1 MRVFLA
7 LFASALALP
16 AFAGAIFTP
25 GNHPQ
30 PDEDNVVFAN
40 NQAAALITGVTKIT
54 GDIVDFSSTT
64 DFLVVT
70 AKGQSNVTAADG
82 LINNLSIDLANGAG
96 FLDLILNPS
105 AATKT
110 KSGTTTV
117 TAHLKSGGVETFQYP
132 GNLKNGQNFLT
143 ITTSGSDVISSVTI
157 NSTVGFESLRQ
168 VRISGITGSVPEPAS
183 MALIGVGLLFLA
195 PFSRRRLPRS

>member
-16 AFAGAIFTP
+16 TYAGAIFTP
-25 GNHPQ
+25 GNNPQ
-30 PDEDNVVFAN
+30 PDEDNVVFTN
-40 NQAAALITGVTKIT
+40 NQKATLITGVTNMT
-54 GDIVDFSSTT
+54 DDIVNFWSTT
-64 DFLVVT
+64 DELVVT

-105 AATKT
+105 ADNKT

-117 TAHLKSGGVETFQYP
+117 TVR
-132 GNLKNGQNFLT
+132 LKNGSTDTYQYPKDLKNGSNFLT
-143 ITTSGSDVISSVTI
+143 ITTSGGDVISSVTI
-157 NSTVGFESLRQ
+157 NSAVGFESLRQ
-168 VRISGITGSVPEPAS
+168 VRVSGITGSVPEPAS
-183 MALIGVGLLFLA
+183 MALIGGGLLILA
-195 PFSRRRLPRS
+195 PFTRRRRRA